1 MLWSPVSVIRRCW
14 RRWRGGGCAPSISVL
29 EEAFTGFFT
38 DHHAFLAERM
48 LSRVDAI
55 DADIA
60 ALDARIEAEIT
71 PFRLGGGPA

>member
-1 MLWSPVSVIRRCW
+1 M
-14 RRWRGGGCAPSISVL
+14 L

-55 DADIA
+55 DAGIA